1 MEEDAGVR
9 FVTASILQH
18 GGFEVIERTTPS
30 EVMDGG
36 LPQFDVL
43 LTDGALN
50 EQVTG
55 MELAKILREDN
66 PRLPVI
72 CMTGYAPELLKI
84 DPRSG
89 IAVMAKPYQPND
101 LLMAIRSALA

>member
-1 MEEDAGVR
+1 MR

-18 GGFEVIERTTPS
+18 GGYDVIQRNSPS

-36 LPQFDVL
+36 LPPFDVL
-43 LTDGALN
+43 LTDGATA

-55 MELAKILREDN
+55 IELAKILRADN

-72 CMTGYAPELLKI
+72 CLTGYAPEGLKLGGA
-84 DPRSG
+84 SG
-89 IAVMAKPYQPND
+89 ISVMAKPYQPND
-101 LLMAIRSALA
+101 LLKAVRSALA